1 MNVKKRWGHYTN
13 VMTGL
18 VGRARGLGDRM
29 ACRSD
34 AAKRRNSIQCCD
46 TISLYVKVNAGPDAA
61 QDDFVLLLATQVAY
75 LRNMGA

>member
-1 MNVKKRWGHYTN
+1 
-13 VMTGL
+13 
-18 VGRARGLGDRM
+18 M